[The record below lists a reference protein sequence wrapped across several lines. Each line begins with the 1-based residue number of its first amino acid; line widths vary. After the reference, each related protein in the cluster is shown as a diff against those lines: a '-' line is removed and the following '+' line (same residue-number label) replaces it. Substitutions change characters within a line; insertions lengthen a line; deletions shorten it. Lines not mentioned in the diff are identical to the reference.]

1 MNNIDP
7 ILALAEALMFFS
19 KTFENL
25 RNDYDDDAF
34 ISQWSVTGTT
44 VLLIITAFSDWDVF
58 SITGEF

>member
-1 MNNIDP
+1 MNNIDT
-7 ILALAEALMFFS
+7 ILALAEAFS

-25 RNDYDDDAF
+25 HNDYDDDAF